1 MKRSCQFFEL
11 GEMIVATKSEF
22 RMLFIHIISISE
34 NFLFFNLTVEP
45 GPWLL

>member
-1 MKRSCQFFEL
+1 MKFVKWHSI
-11 GEMIVATKSEF
+11 GEKEV
-22 RMLFIHIISISE
+22 SISE